1 MNYFDIV
8 IGIILIIAIVRGFKN
23 GLIIELAT
31 LAALVLGVWGAVKF
45 SSITE
50 QWLIQYFN
58 NDYIGIFSFLL
69 TFVGIVVLVHLV
81 AKAVDK
87 LVKAIALGFVNRVFG
102 AVFSCLK
109 VGFILSILMA
119 VFASF
124 DRTFD
129 IIPQETRESSIL
141 YEPLATFAP
150 SIFPYLDFHEQAQ
163 DTIEEKIEKIVTKQV

>member
-23 GLIIELAT
+23 GLVIELAT

-45 SSITE
+45 SSVTE

-58 NDYIGIFSFLL
+58 SDYIGIIAFLL
-69 TFVGIVVLVHLV
+69 TFVGIVILVHLV

-87 LVKAIALGFVNRVFG
+87 LVKAIALGFVNRLLG
-102 AVFSCLK
+102 GVFSLLK
-109 VGFILSILMA
+109 IGFILSILMA

-129 IIPQETRESSIL
+129 IIPQQTRESSLL
-141 YEPLATFAP
+141 YEPLASFAP

-163 DTIEEKIEKIVTKQV
+163 DKIEESFEKIVTKEI